1 MINFIVHNENITG
14 ELECLMKDN
23 MELLREAQ
31 KGDACFADNL
41 GWLDTEEWAN
51 ESIISRLEEI
61 AAQIRENADVFVL
74 IGVGGSNN
82 AARAVIEA
90 LKQEGPPEIVY
101 AGNTLS
107 PNLLNKVSEKLKG
120 KSVYIDCIA
129 KNFEILEPG
138 LSFRILRK
146 FMYQAYGA
154 QASERIIT
162 TGTKGSLL
170 ERLSK
175 DNGYTYLD
183 FPADIG
189 GRYTAVSSV
198 GLLPMAVAGMNIRK
212 LVKGAHDMQN
222 YVRTQE
228 AMENPA
234 FRYACIRNLYYRSG
248 YKIEMLSGFE
258 PQFRFFYKWWIQL
271 FAESEGKNNK
281 GMFPAASEFSEDLH
295 SVGQFIQEG
304 SPILFE
310 TFLKVLKPQDS
321 LSIEPDFLPDDF
333 GYLDN
338 KDVKDINEIAYQA
351 TVEAHGKRLPCQTIE
366 LDALDE
372 YHFGQLFYFFQFA
385 CYLSC
390 RLLEVNPFDQ
400 PGVEAYKKR
409 MFAALGKNNKQD

>member
-129 KNFEILEPG
+129 KNFETLEPG

-228 AMENPA
+228 AMEILHSVMHASEIYITVPA
-234 FRYACIRNLYYRSG
+234 IKLKCCPVLSRNFDFSINGGSSYLR
-248 YKIEMLSGFE
+248 KA
-258 PQFRFFYKWWIQL
+258 R
-271 FAESEGKNNK
+271 GKTIK